1 MYNDDD
7 KRRSYDR
14 EVNGNPNEN
23 NYTQVPRNT
32 ETINN
37 RPPEEY
43 RDGYVHGRIAERRYS
58 NDNRV
63 VRDNNNAARGLILGI
78 VLTSLVAIPALA
90 YYLWNRQNQEP
101 VVIPNPTPAPVVVP
115 SPQPERTVIQ
125 ERVIERNPE
134 VQVVPV
140 PQGQTPNTP
149 APNINI
155 EQPTPAP
162 QPTPN
167 VNITVPPTTG
177 QQQSSDSTQQLPTNQ
192 QTENQLPATSTEQQL
207 PSVQSSPSPNPNLGN
222 QNLGNQSNS
231 TSPGDGFSTDDTTT
245 TTPGNN
251 TSPSTTGN
259 TSPAGQ

>member
-7 KRRSYDR
+7 KSTSYNR
-14 EVNGNPNEN
+14 ELNRDPNEN
-23 NYTQVPRNT
+23 NYTEVPKNT

-58 NDNRV
+58 EDNRV

-101 VVIPNPTPAPVVVP
+101 VVIPDPTPAPVVVP
-115 SPQPERTVIQ
+115 SPEPQRTIIQ
-125 ERVIERNPE
+125 ERVIERTPE

-140 PQGQTPNTP
+140 PQGQTPTTTT
-149 APNINI
+149 PNINI

-167 VNITVPPTTG
+167 VNITVPPTPG
-177 QQQSSDSTQQLPTNQ
+177 QPQSSDSTQQLPANQ
-192 QTENQLPATSTEQQL
+192 QTENQLPATSTQQL
-207 PSVQSSPSPNPNLGN
+207 PSIQGSPSPNS
-222 QNLGNQSNS
+222 NLGNQSN
-231 TSPGDGFSTDDTTT
+231 TTTPGSGFSTDGTTT